1 MSSMVEVLVA
11 LSLFVLA
18 FVTVVSP
25 LQLSH
30 RSANECSERMQALA
44 LANDLVEQQRGLPF
58 AKLVST
64 SGTREIYRYTV
75 TVKKQPNLRVLQIQ
89 LRWGDHK
96 VLDYGTLI
104 SGEEP

>member
-18 FVTVVSP
+18 FGTVVSP
-25 LQLSH
+25 LQMSH
-30 RSANECSERMQALA
+30 RNALECSERMQALA
-44 LANDLVEQQRGLPF
+44 LANDLIEQQRGLPF
-58 AKLVST
+58 DKIVNTA
-64 SGTREIYRYTV
+64 GTRDIYSYTL
-75 TVKKQPNLRVLQIQ
+75 TVKKQPNLRVLQLQ

-96 VLDYGTLI
+96 ALDYGTMI

>member
-18 FVTVVSP
+18 FGTVVSP

-30 RSANECSERMQALA
+30 RSALECSERMQALA
-44 LANDLVEQQRGLPF
+44 LANDLIEQQRGLPF
-58 AKLVST
+58 QKIVST
-64 SGTREIYRYTV
+64 VGTRSIYNYTL
-75 TVKKQPNLRVLQIQ
+75 TVKKQPNLRVLELQV
-89 LRWGDHK
+89 RWGNHK
-96 VLDYGTLI
+96 LLDYGTLI

>member
-11 LSLFVLA
+11 LSLFTLT

-30 RSANECSERMQALA
+30 RSALECSQRLQALA
-44 LANDLVEQQRGLPF
+44 LANDLSEQQRGLPLD
-58 AKLVST
+58 KIVS
-64 SGTREIYRYTV
+64 SEGQRDIYSFRLTV
-75 TVKKQPNLRVLQIQ
+75 QKQPNLRVLQLQ
-89 LRWGDHK
+89 LRWGDSK
-96 VLDYGTLI
+96 RLDYGTLI